1 MVCRLG
7 VVAALGGGCPQ
18 VGVVCLADV
27 SLSPGWTECFA
38 SEVGP
43 VWCRKYLPISGP
55 LRCLSD
61 RLVRW
66 KILLWDVADAARSLG
81 ERMWPLILVGLV
93 KGSLVIVLSFPGM
106 GLMGAPMPASAQ
118 NLRRNGQLWTM
129 SEGLCKFSFISSEI
143 IGDYVGQV
151 KPGPLTP
158 DRLPLCWGGQTMRGV
173 EDNLAKMWQAN
184 LTEWYEENPEG
195 DNLKK
200 EENPAVGDNL
210 KKEEN
215 PAVGDNLKKEEN
227 PAVGDNLKGQR
238 WATSA
243 GWGMD
248 MMEENP
254 KKGDNLKKEENP
266 GVGDNLKG
274 HRWAPSAGWGRT
286 RRKPQGDNLKKKKE
300 ENPAEGDNLMRE
312 GAEENPGFGK
322 TLMVGWRTMPGMGM
336 RHRLATSGAYYF
348 GSGGWG
354 WLPFC
359 LREVWKGRLAR
370 ISWMRVIMYA
380 WGDLEGLACQANWNF
395 IVDRLK
401 RWVGMKEGWKR
412 GGLTLT
418 WLNF

>member
-93 KGSLVIVLSFPGM
+93 KGIIQFQYWTEQ
-106 GLMGAPMPASAQ
+106 MGAPMPASAQ
-118 NLRRNGQLWTM
+118 NLRRNGQLWTTT
-129 SEGLCKFSFISSEI
+129 G
-143 IGDYVGQV
+143 GDARAGQGV
-151 KPGPLTP
+151 NGQTRTPLTP
-158 DRLPLCWGGQTMRGV
+158 AAVPAGAGEEGAAVLRRRDALGIVTPGVARERV

-274 HRWAPSAGWGRT
+274 IAGRHRLGGDGHGGG
-286 RRKPQGDNLKKKKE
+286 KPQGDNLKKKKE
-300 ENPAEGDNLMRE
+300 ENPLKG
-312 GAEENPGFGK
+312 
-322 TLMVGWRTMPGMGM
+322 T
-336 RHRLATSGAYYF
+336 TS
-348 GSGGWG
+348 
-354 WLPFC
+354 
-359 LREVWKGRLAR
+359 
-370 ISWMRVIMYA
+370 
-380 WGDLEGLACQANWNF
+380 
-395 IVDRLK
+395 
-401 RWVGMKEGWKR
+401 
-412 GGLTLT
+412 
-418 WLNF
+418 